1 MNWDQLSAILWLR
14 WRLTRNQFARAGALN
29 AVLSVIGM
37 VLAAVLIIGAGV
49 GGLLAGALGMS
60 KAPPLAVLGIWDAIA
75 MIFLFAWMIGVMA
88 EMQRSETIDLGRLLH
103 LPVSLRGIFVMNYLA
118 SLLTFSIL
126 IFLPG
131 TMGLCAGLLWAAGW
145 RMLPLVPLVFSFLFM
160 VTAWTYC
167 LRGWLVALMINPRRR
182 RNVLVGM
189 VMVMCLAGQ
198 APNIYFNVFLR
209 HQARVDKEQRKSG
222 KGKTAASPA
231 RSSEG
236 SGLRGGIPEVWINM
250 QNYVPVLW
258 LPKGAMALAEGDAWP
273 SVLGSAG
280 AFLLGAAGLGRA
292 YRATIRFYQGRE
304 KTGAIK
310 QTIPAQVRA
319 KTRKNFLEKRVP
331 FVGEDTAA
339 MTLAFFRSASRAPEI
354 KMALFSSVIM
364 IAAMAPV
371 MFLSGFNKS
380 GETAQLFITTGVV
393 AFALFGEL
401 QPIFN
406 QFGYDRDGF
415 RALVL
420 SPARRRDILAAKNL
434 AFAPVAAALGI
445 CFLALLRWALHLP
458 WLLMVAGMLQLAA
471 AYLLLSI
478 AGNFTS
484 IWVPYRVMA
493 GSLKPTKPPAKT
505 VLLILATQFLL
516 PVVMIPIFIAP
527 VLGFASGKTG
537 WLPAPLADAL
547 ASACLLVVIAITYYL
562 CLGSLG
568 RMLEDREKT
577 ILLTVSQEVE

>member
-29 AVLSVIGM
+29 AVISVIGM
-37 VLAAVLIIGAGV
+37 VLAVTLIIGAGV
-49 GGLLAGALGMS
+49 GGLLAGAMGMP
-60 KAPPLAVLGIWDAIA
+60 KAPPLAVLGIWDCIVL
-75 MIFLFAWMIGVMA
+75 IFLFAWMIGVMA

-103 LPVSLRGIFVMNYLA
+103 LPVSLQGIFVMNYVA

-131 TMGLCAGLLWAAGW
+131 TMGLCAGLLWAAGV
-145 RMLPLVPLVFSFLFM
+145 RMLLLVPLVLSFLFM

-167 LRGWLVALMINPRRR
+167 LRGWLVALMVNPRRR

-189 VMVMCLAGQ
+189 VMIMVLAAQG
-198 APNIYFNVFLR
+198 PNIYFNVFLR
-209 HQARVDKEQRKSG
+209 HQAKGAKEPDKSAQ
-222 KGKTAASPA
+222 GKTADSPA
-231 RSSEG
+231 RSAES
-236 SGLRGGIPEVWINM
+236 SSLAGIPPVWINM
-250 QNYVPVLW
+250 QNYVPILW
-258 LPKGAMALAEGDAWP
+258 LPKGAMALAAGDVWP
-273 SVLGSAG
+273 SVLGSLG
-280 AFLLGAAGLGRA
+280 GFLVGAAGLARA
-292 YRATIRFYQGRE
+292 YRATIRFYQGQE

-310 QTIPAQVRA
+310 QPAQAQAGA
-319 KTRKNFLEKRVP
+319 KPRKNFLEKRVP
-331 FVGEDTAA
+331 FVPEDIAA

-364 IAAMAPV
+364 IAAMTPV
-371 MFLSGFNKS
+371 MFLSGFNKA
-380 GETAQLFITTGVV
+380 GETAQLFITTGMV

-401 QPIFN
+401 QPMFN
-406 QFGYDRDGF
+406 HFGYDRDGF

-420 SPARRRDILAAKNL
+420 APVRRRDILAAKNL
-434 AFAPVAAALGI
+434 AFAPMAAALGI
-445 CFLALLRWALHLP
+445 CFLGVLRWALHLP
-458 WLLMVAGMLQLAA
+458 LLLIVAGMLQLAG

-484 IWVPYRVMA
+484 TWVPYRVMA

-505 VLLILATQFLL
+505 VLLILVTQFLL

-527 VLGFASGKTG
+527 LLGLVSGKLG

-547 ASACLLVVIAITYYL
+547 VSACLLAVIAFTYRL